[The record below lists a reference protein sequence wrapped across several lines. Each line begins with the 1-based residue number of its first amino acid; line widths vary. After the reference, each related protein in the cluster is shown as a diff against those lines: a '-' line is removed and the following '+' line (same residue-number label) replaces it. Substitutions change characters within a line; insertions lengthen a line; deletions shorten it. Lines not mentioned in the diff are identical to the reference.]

1 MRRANSYLQLL
12 IGRNRVVP
20 LMMKIGGIMFELTD
34 DEYERFIELD
44 IDGSH
49 WSTID
54 INVIPQVLGSKRYLH
69 FLETLVQFLGNDK
82 SYYELILGDR
92 K

>member
-1 MRRANSYLQLL
+1 
-12 IGRNRVVP
+12 
-20 LMMKIGGIMFELTD
+20 MMKIGGIMFELTD
-34 DEYERFIELD
+34 EEYERLIELD
-44 IDGSH
+44 IDGNH

-54 INVIPQVLGSKRYLH
+54 INVIPQVLGSKRYLQ

>member
-1 MRRANSYLQLL
+1 
-12 IGRNRVVP
+12 
-20 LMMKIGGIMFELTD
+20 MFELTD
-34 DEYERFIELD
+34 EEYERLIELD
-44 IDGSH
+44 IDGNH

-54 INVIPQVLGSKRYLH
+54 INVIPQVLGSKRYLQ